1 MKICVS
7 SSGHEKNSVVDTRF
21 GRCAHF
27 VIYSTDADQYT
38 NVINRGINSPHGAGV
53 AAAQQVIDQ
62 KVDVVITG
70 NMGPN
75 AMELIKAAGIE
86 IYGTSG
92 GTVEEA
98 VNLYLQGKL
107 EKINQAAPAH
117 TGMGQQRRR
126 GW

>member
-7 SSGHEKNSVVDTRF
+7 SSGQGQNSTVDFRF
-21 GRCAHF
+21 GRCANF
-27 VIYSTDADQYT
+27 VIYSSATDQYT
-38 NVINRGINSPHGAGV
+38 GFANQGISSPHGAGV
-53 AAAQQVIDQ
+53 AAAQQIIDE
-62 KVDVVITG
+62 KVDAVITG

-86 IYGTSG
+86 IYSISG
-92 GTVEEA
+92 GTVEGA
-98 VNLYLQGKL
+98 VDLFLKGKL

-117 TGMGQQRRR
+117 SGIGQQARK

>member
-7 SSGHEKNSVVDTRF
+7 SGGQEQNAGVDSRF
-21 GRCAHF
+21 GRCFNF
-27 VIYSTDADQYT
+27 VIYDTTTNQYT
-38 NVINRGINSPHGAGV
+38 FFANRGINSPHGAGV
-53 AAAQQVIDQ
+53 AAAQQIIDE
-62 KVDVVITG
+62 KVDAVITG

-86 IYGTSG
+86 IYSISG
-92 GTVEEA
+92 GTVEGA
-98 VNLYLQGKL
+98 VDLFLKGRL

-117 TGMGQQRRR
+117 SGMGQQGRR